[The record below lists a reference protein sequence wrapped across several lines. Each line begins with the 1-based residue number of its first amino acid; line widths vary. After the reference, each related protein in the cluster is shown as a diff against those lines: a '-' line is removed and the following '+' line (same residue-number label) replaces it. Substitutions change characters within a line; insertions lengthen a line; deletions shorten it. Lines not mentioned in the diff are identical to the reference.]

1 MASSINDYRLFFQQ
15 FRRNFETTGAI
26 APSGRWLALAL
37 SRYVREPGKSRR
49 ILEVGPGTGAVTGQI
64 VASLSPTDQFDLV
77 ELNDAFV
84 ARLRERFES
93 EPGFV
98 AVANRARVIHERL
111 ETLPQCPTYD
121 LIISGLPLNNFQA
134 EDVRQILA
142 AFMRLL
148 KPGGTLSFFEY
159 IAVRPARSLVCTSAE
174 RQRLREI
181 GAAMREVLLH
191 EVRRDWIFPNL
202 PPAWVHHVRFATH
215 IMPQPIA
222 AV

>member
-1 MASSINDYRLFFQQ
+1 LSAFEALLNFDFSMASSLQDYRLFFQQ

-26 APSGRWLALAL
+26 APSGRWLAMAL
-37 SRYVREPGKSRR
+37 SRYVREGAKSRR

-84 ARLRERFES
+84 ARLRERFEQ

-98 AVANRARVIHERL
+98 AVADRARVIHDRL

-142 AFMRLL
+142 SFSRLL
-148 KPGGTLSFFEY
+148 KPG
-159 IAVRPARSLVCTSAE
+159 
-174 RQRLREI
+174 
-181 GAAMREVLLH
+181 
-191 EVRRDWIFPNL
+191 DWIFPNL
-202 PPAWVHHVRFATH
+202 PPAWVHHVRFAGQVVA
-215 IMPQPIA
+215 QPIA
-222 AV
+222 AT